1 MSRVDDQRTPERNE
15 ESSAGHAVASDADLL
30 DAAFERAVAMLET
43 GREPSIVE
51 LLDGREHLADRVER
65 LIDLARASVFGIGT
79 RHRELPAFS
88 GYEILGELGHGGMST
103 VYLARQNDLGG
114 RVVALK
120 VLPAGAALSTRGRE
134 RFRAEAA
141 AIARLQ
147 HPHIVKVF
155 ETVQAPGLYAFAM
168 EFVEG
173 RTLQG
178 LIDALADAT
187 TRDPSVPPAFTNR
200 GGPSMAAVRTALDAP
215 PGAHAALGTSYC
227 RLVATIGRS
236 ISGALASVHAAG
248 IIHRDIKP
256 SNILLRRDGHALL
269 SDFGLARDAHNVSV
283 TQADNFAGTPAY
295 APPEQLRGQR
305 RTLDQRADIY
315 ALGVTLYHALALRPP
330 FGGDSIG
337 AILTQIERGRVT
349 PLREIDTTVPAD
361 LETIIAKAMEQDPA
375 RRYASA
381 EQLADDLDRFLT
393 DRPILARPA
402 TRGYLA
408 LKFAERNKV
417 LVAGTLAVLLVLVLG
432 LIGTTIGLRRAI
444 AQREIADRRT
454 AEARLEQYVASLQAA
469 DAAIKGDECR
479 TAQAR
484 LLSAPEELRG
494 WEWRWLWSRTDQ
506 SLRTLDTRFDVDSS
520 VNRIYLIEPDAAA
533 RRIVVFHPGRAL
545 VFDTLAWQFVATW
558 DAPMN
563 WGAWWMPNA
572 FIATLS
578 PDARWIAVAPV
589 VNLTEAQLSAASI
602 RGIVILD
609 AMTGRLE
616 RVIGELRPRLGRDG
630 TYRLDPQVFTW
641 TPDASKILF
650 QSAKGSDIELIRVS
664 DGAVI
669 DCAGLNGETHEHSMC
684 PFDASGTRVVVG
696 IGGDRLAAW
705 DVSTGERRVI
715 PHRVDAYHNLGHPRM
730 SPDGKL
736 IALSDRTGLT
746 LIDWDTLSVTRRLTI
761 SSENHGTSAFSRD
774 GSTIYHAVSERI
786 RGYDLATG
794 QTVMQARGP
803 AVNAGFICEGPV
815 PGTVLQLTN
824 GIVRLMPKRADDG
837 RAEFAGFEYS
847 MLTPDGRTLLLDQ
860 FDGPSTPMQG
870 TLVDLNFGRQESFPV
885 LHKGAGLRVGTSR
898 SGRFV
903 FRNAQPA
910 SSTSPQLDIF
920 DRATSEQRTVTL
932 KTIADPVCYS
942 IDDKTIWYGAGQT
955 VAKIALDRG
964 EILAEVVVGRGMPR
978 TRVEDIHA
986 DLAAVSDSTGE
997 GAVVRLDTT
1006 QELSRLVLPG
1016 YPIVRMK
1023 FSADGR
1029 WVVGI
1034 NADQRMSIGGSL
1046 NNRPGP
1052 IAGAIFET
1060 LTGRIVR
1067 TIDNFDGPRD
1077 DACFDATGTRLI
1089 MPRLDGNTSIFA
1101 IVPMPGERDPILRE
1115 VFRLREGTYW
1125 LQRPQMSVDNERL
1138 KIGTAWPAGR
1148 VFVYDTRPHALNW
1161 AENGLTTG
1169 LHVGPSDAF
1178 NPAGNP
1184 ENREIPTPSRRFL
1197 P

>member
-15 ESSAGHAVASDADLL
+15 ESSAGHGVASDADLL

-187 TRDPSVPPAFTNR
+187 TRDPSAPPAFTNR
-200 GGPSMAAVRTALDAP
+200 GGTSMAAVRTALDAP
-215 PGAHAALGTSYC
+215 PAAHAALGTSYC

-269 SDFGLARDAHNVSV
+269 SDFGLARDAQNVSV

-408 LKFAERNKV
+408 LKFAKRNKV
-417 LVAGTLAVLLVLVLG
+417 LVAGTLAVLIVLVLG

-506 SLRTLDTRFDVDSS
+506 SLRTFDARFGLDDEAEHVFSS
-520 VNRIYLIEPDAAA
+520 EPDAGA
-533 RRIVVFHPGRAL
+533 RRIVFFRRGRAM
-545 VFDTLAWQFVATW
+545 VFDTIEWRIIASW

-563 WGAWWMPNA
+563 WGALWKGPTGVA
-572 FIATLS
+572 VSLS
-578 PDARWIAVAPV
+578 PDGRWLAVAPGGTF
-589 VNLTEAQLSAASI
+589 TEAEVSAPSA

-609 AMTGRLE
+609 AMTGRLD
-616 RVIGELRPRLGRDG
+616 RVIGDLRPQFVKAGVYG
-630 TYRLDPQVFTW
+630 LDPRVFTW
-641 TPDASKILF
+641 TPDSSAILF
-650 QSAKGSDIELIRVS
+650 QGASGSDIELIRIA
-664 DGAVI
+664 DGRTIACLSL
-669 DCAGLNGETHEHSMC
+669 DGQRHEASRC

-705 DVSTGERRVI
+705 DVATGRAREI
-715 PHRVDAYHNLGHPRM
+715 PHRVDAFHNVGHPRV
-730 SPDGKL
+730 SPDGQW
-736 IALSDRTGLT
+736 IALSDRSGLT
-746 LIDWDTLSVTRRLTI
+746 LIDWETLAVVRRLVT
-761 SSENHGTSAFSRD
+761 SSENHGISAFSRD
-774 GSTIYHAVSERI
+774 GKTIYHAVSERT

-794 QTVMQARGP
+794 RVVMEARRP
-803 AVNAGFICEGPV
+803 AVGAGYMCEGPIA
-815 PGTVLQLTN
+815 GTVLQLN
-824 GIVRLMPKRADDG
+824 GSQWWLMHGRGTDG
-837 RAEFAGFEYS
+837 RVELSGYEYS
-847 MLTPDGRTLLLDQ
+847 SLVPDGRTLLLDQ
-860 FDGPSTPMQG
+860 YDGPDKPTQG
-870 TLVDLNFGRQESFPV
+870 LVLDLETGDQEAFPA
-885 LHKGAGLRVGTSR
+885 LDADGGTSR
-898 SGRFV
+898 VGISPDARFV
-903 FRNAQPA
+903 FRSVRPPSAA
-910 SSTSPQLDIF
+910 SSRLDIV
-920 DRATSEQRTVTL
+920 DRASGARRSVDIGQSSDARYYFDTDAALWCDAGGHLLKIDLERAQVLRT
-932 KTIADPVCYS
+932 IDFARGDPRAFVHHVNRGLAAIS
-942 IDDKTIWYGAGQT
+942 DSDGAG
-955 VAKIALDRG
+955 R
-964 EILAEVVVGRGMPR
+964 
-978 TRVEDIHA
+978 
-986 DLAAVSDSTGE
+986 
-997 GAVVRLDTT
+997 VVRLADGR
-1006 QELSRLVLPG
+1006 EVSRLVLPG
-1016 YPIVRMK
+1016 QTLSHLN

-1034 NADQRMSIGGSL
+1034 VPDERNAIGGFSAESA
-1046 NNRPGP
+1046 RRT
-1052 IAGAIFET
+1052 AGAIFET
-1060 LTGRIVR
+1060 FTGRIVR
-1067 TIDNFDGPRD
+1067 TIDNFDGPRRH
-1077 DACFDATGTRLI
+1077 ACFDATAARLI
-1089 MPRLDGNTSIFA
+1089 IPRLDGNISILA

-1115 VFRLREGTYW
+1115 VLRIREGTYW
-1125 LQRPQMSVDNERL
+1125 LYSPQMSADNERL
-1138 KIGTAWPAGR
+1138 KVGTAWPAGR
-1148 VFVYDTRPHALNW
+1148 VCVYDTRPHVLNW
-1161 AENGLTTG
+1161 AEKHL
-1169 LHVGPSDAF
+1169 VID
-1178 NPAGNP
+1178 PARHAP
-1184 ENREIPTPSRRFL
+1184 L
-1197 P
+1197 PGAPLAAPGDR